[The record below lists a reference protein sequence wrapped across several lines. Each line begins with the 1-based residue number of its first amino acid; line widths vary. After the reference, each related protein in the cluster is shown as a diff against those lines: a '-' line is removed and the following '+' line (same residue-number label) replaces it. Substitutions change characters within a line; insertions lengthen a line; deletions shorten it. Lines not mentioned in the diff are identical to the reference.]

1 MRSELRGDFP
11 NQLSLSILRCLGLPN
26 NIDYVA
32 AEVSHFFSYQN
43 NLSVDIDIIGPCEI
57 IVRDSECTNT
67 LFRMHCSDEQ
77 KHYVSKY
84 IIAADLCV
92 EDGTQLFRNWQMQ
105 VKLQINQFSFDLEI
119 FFDVDI
125 KTKAIQ
131 IVKSQY
137 IADEDIGVYMTQ
149 LALSLP

>member
-1 MRSELRGDFP
+1 MKELRGEFP
-11 NQLSLSILRCLGLPN
+11 NQLSLSILRCLGMPN

-43 NLSVDIDIIGPCEI
+43 NLSVDKDIIGPCEI
-57 IVRDSECTNT
+57 IVRDSGCTNT

-77 KHYVSKY
+77 KQFVSKN

-92 EDGTQLFRNWQMQ
+92 DDGSALFRNWQIQ
-105 VKLQINQFSFDLEI
+105 AEIQTNQSSFDLQI
-119 FFDVDI
+119 VFDVDI

-137 IADEDIGVYMTQ
+137 IVDEDIGVYMTK